1 VDSRAINKIIIK
13 YCVPIPRVDD
23 MLDIMA
29 GAQIFTKV
37 DMKSM
42 NRQIRTRLED
52 EWKTTFK
59 TKDRPYEWLV
69 ILFGLLIHQVLLC
82 E

>member
-1 VDSRAINKIIIK
+1 VDNRAINKIIIK
-13 YCVPIPRVDD
+13 YYVPIPRVDD
-23 MLDIMA
+23 MLDIMTRT
-29 GAQIFTKV
+29 QILTKV

-42 NRQIRTRLED
+42 YCQIRTRLED

-59 TKDRPYEWLV
+59 TKDRPYEWL
-69 ILFGLLIHQVLLC
+69 IMPFGLLIHQVLLC